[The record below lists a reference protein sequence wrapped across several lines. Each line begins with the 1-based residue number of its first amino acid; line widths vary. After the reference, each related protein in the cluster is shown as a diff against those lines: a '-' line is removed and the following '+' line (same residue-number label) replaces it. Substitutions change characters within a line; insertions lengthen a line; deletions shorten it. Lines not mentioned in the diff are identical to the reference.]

1 MIYFLFTFRYF
12 CFYNTNSSS
21 HFSHFSSINTPYFSA
36 SSPTEICAEVQ
47 DDEEDEEDDEKKNES
62 GDHASNENEDK
73 NNKIQLSPEAGE
85 NQQSSDNKKEN
96 EETIENS
103 TIPTET
109 TTSTE
114 TPANNNSSTSIS
126 PDSPKLPEK
135 SPSPPPQ
142 PDPLQHINTLFS
154 FLKSKEIN
162 PLLAS
167 YFSRTLAELLQRKP
181 EKIWSYIRDNQ
192 GQEFFQ
198 NVVRHINT
206 SAIWDLL
213 MRLMTCKEGRT
224 KTEILTWLN
233 THGLIKSL
241 IENLKPDK
249 GSLKNHAASL
259 ALTDIVRLSR
269 ERSEFGFGNP
279 LLDELEQEST
289 INAILD
295 TILEADQLAQ
305 GKGKLK

>member
-1 MIYFLFTFRYF
+1 M
-12 CFYNTNSSS
+12 
-21 HFSHFSSINTPYFSA
+21 
-36 SSPTEICAEVQ
+36 
-47 DDEEDEEDDEKKNES
+47 NE
-62 GDHASNENEDK
+62 ENEE
-73 NNKIQLSPEAGE
+73 NLNSNSPEAGE
-85 NQQSSDNKKEN
+85 AQLPSEKDELSENGVENNEKSENSENNGNSEQIEDNKEPDADMDTLNGGNATVDAMLN
-96 EETIENS
+96 ESDILLETS
-103 TIPTET
+103 D
-109 TTSTE
+109 SK
-114 TPANNNSSTSIS
+114 SI
-126 PDSPKLPEK
+126 DSPTLPSD
-135 SPSPPPQ
+135 SP
-142 PDPLQHINTLFS
+142 PDPLRHINTLFS
-154 FLKSKEIN
+154 FLNSKEIN

-279 LLDELEQEST
+279 LLDELEQEAT

-295 TILEADQLAQ
+295 TILEADELAQ
-305 GKGKLK
+305 SKGKWK